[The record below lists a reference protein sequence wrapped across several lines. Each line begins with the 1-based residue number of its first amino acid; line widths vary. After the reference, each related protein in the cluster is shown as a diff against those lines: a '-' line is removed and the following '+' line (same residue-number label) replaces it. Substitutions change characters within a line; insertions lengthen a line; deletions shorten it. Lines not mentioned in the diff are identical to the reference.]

1 MSGQSLKDSMTIL
14 DAQGESGELESIL
27 CLGAEFGHQSIKVT
41 ELRRASTRLSV
52 CFPSG
57 YQASL

>member
-1 MSGQSLKDSMTIL
+1 MTIL